1 MLLDVTGI
9 TNLTSN
15 IWELCLS
22 GPFPYQRV
30 QAGQFINILI
40 NQGKDHILRRP
51 ISIAE
56 VDTNKKSLTMVFR
69 VVGPGTEWLSQR
81 QVGDQLNIIGPLGT
95 GFQLPAKNSKVV
107 VVGGGIGVPPL
118 YQLVKELKQITND
131 LTIILGF
138 RNQADC
144 FWVERFAKLGQV
156 LVATNDG
163 SFGTKG
169 FVTDLLDTKANYEYL
184 YSCGPRGMLQALKNH
199 CQGINIQGYVSLE
212 ERMACGVGACYGCVC
227 SSADRK
233 LHYRICKEGPV
244 FNWEEVAL

>member
-1 MLLDVTGI
+1 M
-9 TNLTSN
+9 
-15 IWELCLS
+15 
-22 GPFPYQRV
+22 
-30 QAGQFINILI
+30 
-40 NQGKDHILRRP
+40 
-51 ISIAE
+51 
-56 VDTNKKSLTMVFR
+56 
-69 VVGPGTEWLSQR
+69 
-81 QVGDQLNIIGPLGT
+81 
-95 GFQLPAKNSKVV
+95 

-184 YSCGPRGMLQALKNH
+184 HITSRGMLQALKNH
-199 CQGINIQGYVSLE
+199 CQVLISKVMYL
-212 ERMACGVGACYGCVC
+212 
-227 SSADRK
+227 
-233 LHYRICKEGPV
+233 
-244 FNWEEVAL
+244 